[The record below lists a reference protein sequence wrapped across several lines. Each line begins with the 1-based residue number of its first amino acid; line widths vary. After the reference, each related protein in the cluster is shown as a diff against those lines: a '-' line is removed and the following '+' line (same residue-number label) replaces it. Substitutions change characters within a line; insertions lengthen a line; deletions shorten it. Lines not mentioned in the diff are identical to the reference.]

1 MARKGLNKDK
11 IVLAA
16 AELSEEK
23 GYTQLS
29 VQDLAEKL
37 EVKPAFLILIFSS
50 LNFARMIV

>member
-37 EVKPAFLILIFSS
+37 EVKPASIYNHFTKEPLKEL
-50 LNFARMIV
+50 